1 MHSRVC
7 TSNPTFSCGPSREA
21 AMVSPQLGHV
31 ARTVLDSASAIAE
44 ILMNK
49 LARPDVCDPLI
60 ALSAIKSRAVITKL
74 RSNVFGLPPRRARL
88 GILIPAML
96 GSLAGDSSK
105 GPRQRDR
112 CKHDPLRRFSLL
124 TSAALGL
131 SAPALPAILRLIP
144 ARTATLDL
152 SLPPAKPI
160 TLTRGPCSHLVTL
173 MDAAIP
179 IRDLEP
185 FCQGR
190 PVRDRTAEMILL
202 VAATG
207 KVADVQEATRHCLR
221 P

>member
-74 RSNVFGLPPRRARL
+74 RSNVFWVAASPGT
-88 GILIPAML
+88 
-96 GSLAGDSSK
+96 AGYFDTCDA
-105 GPRQRDR
+105 GY
-112 CKHDPLRRFSLL
+112 SLL